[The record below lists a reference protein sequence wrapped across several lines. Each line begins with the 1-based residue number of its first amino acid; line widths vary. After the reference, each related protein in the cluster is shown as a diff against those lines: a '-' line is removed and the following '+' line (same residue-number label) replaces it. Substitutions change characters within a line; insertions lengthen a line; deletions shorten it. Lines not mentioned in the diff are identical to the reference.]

1 MSFYTEGAD
10 AVTELKPTAS
20 YVSNTHLKEH
30 NGKFQ
35 DWNFSTLGTGV
46 VDFAGVHQVLKEVGY
61 TGPWIIQ
68 IEDRSEA
75 DSTEAAIKERMAKS
89 VVHLRSIGYGN

>member
-1 MSFYTEGAD
+1 MLFYTKRAD
-10 AVTELKPTAS
+10 AVTEMKPMAS

-30 NGKFQ
+30 NSKFQ
-35 DWNFSTLGTGV
+35 DWNFSTLGAGV
-46 VDFAGVHQVLKEVGY
+46 VDFASVHQVLKEVGY

-75 DSTEAAIKERMAKS
+75 DST
-89 VVHLRSIGYGN
+89 RSGD